1 MNTRTHAGALAPAT
15 AALSHP
21 GLIRIISEIDD
32 NGPLQRHL
40 LSRTLTGLTRWQLRQ
55 ASAVGRALGLL
66 EASTDDGNPSLV
78 LTPAGEELAE
88 VYDTAARWART
99 HHHPSDV
106 SDFVTR
112 VQATLTL
119 VGSGTP
125 GTTSHAPGTDYG
137 SLHGPRTALAS
148 WVRDHGSTLAAQLTG
163 ASQDEM
169 ELAA

>member
-1 MNTRTHAGALAPAT
+1 MNPNDTHAKALVPAT

-21 GLIRIISEIDD
+21 GLIRIVSDIDD
-32 NGPLQRHL
+32 NGPLERHL
-40 LSRTLTGLTRWQLRQ
+40 LSRTLTGLSRWQRRQ

-66 EASTDDGNPSLV
+66 QASTDEGVSTLV
-78 LTPAGEELAE
+78 LTPAGEALAE

-112 VQATLTL
+112 VQATLAL
-119 VGSGTP
+119 LGSAQPLP
-125 GTTSHAPGTDYG
+125 GYAPELDYDSLDEPRKALTS
-137 SLHGPRTALAS
+137 
-148 WVRDHGSTLAAQLTG
+148 WIRDHGATLAAQLTG
-163 ASQDEM
+163 ASRDEM